1 MKENN
6 LKISQAA
13 RHKFLILLLLTLA
26 LIFDL
31 VYRQPN
37 LETLEEQSL
46 PEMPAAK

>member
-26 LIFDL
+26 LMFDI
-31 VYRQPN
+31 VFRQPN
-37 LETLEEQSL
+37 SELLEDQSL